1 MFVKPKSG
9 LKVRDPDRKDY
20 LPAAGREVPP
30 SLYWTRR
37 VRDGDVTKSDPA
49 SQSAPAPAAPTP
61 AQASKEPG
69 K

>member
-20 LPAAGREVPP
+20 LPEVGREVPP

-37 VRDGDVTKSDPA
+37 VRDKDVVVSSPGGSSA
-49 SQSAPAPAAPTP
+49 SPPAPTP
-61 AQASKEPG
+61 APASKEPG

>member
-20 LPAAGREVPP
+20 LPTEGREVPP

-37 VRDGDVTKSDPA
+37 VRDGDVTNSTPQTQDT
-49 SQSAPAPAAPTP
+49 APAASTP

>member
-9 LKVRDPDRKDY
+9 LKVRDPDTRAF
-20 LPAAGREVPP
+20 LPEGGREVPP

-37 VRDGDVTKSDPA
+37 VREGDVIKC
-49 SQSAPAPAAPTP
+49 APAPVAPAP
-61 AQASKEPG
+61 VQASKEPG

>member
-9 LKVRDPDRKDY
+9 LKVRDPVTMGF
-20 LPAAGREVPP
+20 LPEDGAEVPP

-37 VRDGDVTKSDPA
+37 VRDKDVVVCSPPEPTPE
-49 SQSAPAPAAPTP
+49 PAPKTP
-61 AQASKEPG
+61 AMAEEETG

>member
-9 LKVRDPDRKDY
+9 LKVRDPDTKGF
-20 LPAAGREVPP
+20 LPEGGAEVPP

-37 VRDGDVTKSDPA
+37 VRDGDVIPSSPTS
-49 SQSAPAPAAPTP
+49 PAAPVV
-61 AQASKEPG
+61 AKEEPG